1 MHMTTHHLT
10 SEIKRKIISWIR
22 GAILG
27 VIGFA
32 ALLLLAAGKW
42 DWVWGWVYMI
52 VLTLAIVS
60 HVVVLVPINPALL
73 ADRAGGLRQ
82 PGAKRWD
89 IWLASIASLAF
100 VAIMIVA
107 GLDERWG
114 WTGMISI
121 GWHIGGVLLSILGW
135 IFFLWA
141 MASNPFFSESVR
153 IQENHQVAQHG
164 PYRLVRHPGYFGNLI
179 GCIGQP
185 LLFGSWWAFIPA
197 LLTIL
202 AFVIRTAL
210 EDRTLQKELNG
221 YAEYVKQVR
230 YRLVPGIW

>member
-1 MHMTTHHLT
+1 MLKEPI
-10 SEIKRKIISWIR
+10 SPEIKRKIFSWIR
-22 GAILG
+22 GAFLGMIGYSFLLIL
-27 VIGFA
+27 A
-32 ALLLLAAGKW
+32 SGKW

-52 VLTLAIVS
+52 VMTLAMVA
-60 HVVVLVPINPALL
+60 HVVVLVPINPSLL

-89 IWLASIASLAF
+89 VRLASIASLAF
-100 VAIMIVA
+100 IAVMIVA

-114 WTGMISI
+114 WTGTVSM
-121 GWHIGGVLLSILGW
+121 GWHLAGILLSVAGW
-135 IFFLWA
+135 AFFLWA

-153 IQENHQVAQHG
+153 IQENHKVAQRG
-164 PYRLVRHPGYFGNLI
+164 PYRLVRHPGYLGNVI

-197 LLTIL
+197 ILTII

-210 EDRTLQKELNG
+210 EDKTLQAELPG
-221 YAEYVKQVR
+221 YTKYTREVR
-230 YRLVPGIW
+230 YRLVPVLW